1 MVHLHKNAALFGTA
15 KANGVNQIYL
25 YNACDLSSAK
35 FDDFKK
41 EGKKILLTRERIE
54 RRGGR
59 KLRLTF
65 FLFYDKITP

>member
-1 MVHLHKNAALFGTA
+1 MVHLHKNAVLIGTA

-41 EGKKILLTRERIE
+41 EGKKILLTREH
-54 RRGGR
+54 
-59 KLRLTF
+59 T
-65 FLFYDKITP
+65 

>member
-1 MVHLHKNAALFGTA
+1 MVHLHKNAVLMGTA

-25 YNACDLSSAK
+25 YNARDLSSAK

-41 EGKKILLTRERIE
+41 EGEKILLTRERVE

-65 FLFYDKITP
+65 FLFYGKITP

>member
-1 MVHLHKNAALFGTA
+1 MVHLHKNAALTDTA

-41 EGKKILLTRERIE
+41 EDKKILLTREH
-54 RRGGR
+54 
-59 KLRLTF
+59 T
-65 FLFYDKITP
+65 